1 MFELIKWSIFILV
14 SIGIL
19 VFSWKSLE
27 EVYSPGFFRFFVF
40 EGIMCLI
47 LVNIDYWFTDPFSFL
62 QIVSWILLGGSLTM
76 AIHGFY
82 MLSIAGKPE
91 GNLENTSIMV
101 KVGAYKYI
109 RHPLYCS
116 LLLLAL
122 GTFFKQISVVSS
134 FILFVIIVFLIITA
148 KVEEHKN
155 KARFGTEYSIY
166 SKMTRM
172 FIPFVF

>member
-1 MFELIKWSIFILV
+1 MIEVIKWSIFILV

-19 VFSWKSLE
+19 VFFWKSLE
-27 EVYSPGFFRFFVF
+27 RVYSHGFFRFFVF
-40 EGIMCLI
+40 EAIMCLI
-47 LVNIDYWFTDPFSFL
+47 LVNSDYWFTEPFSSL
-62 QIVSWILLGGSLTM
+62 QIVSWILLCGSLAM

-82 MLSIAGKPE
+82 MLRITGKPK
-91 GNLENTSIMV
+91 GNFENTSIIV

-122 GTFFKQISVVSS
+122 GTFFKQISIISL
-134 FILFVIIVFLIITA
+134 FILFITIVFLIVTA
-148 KVEEHKN
+148 KVEEHEN
-155 KARFGTEYSIY
+155 IERFGTEYSIY
-166 SKMTRM
+166 AKLTKM